1 MKIAVIKIS
10 GKSVTEFLNDDKWI
24 NNIKKIQE
32 VFDGAIIV
40 HGAGVN
46 ITQWLNALGH
56 KSKFIDGQRVTCD
69 KTMEVVAAVQAGLLN
84 SQIVSRLNANGIKAT
99 GLSGIDR
106 GSFVAEN
113 INEDLGHVGIPVK
126 VSSTDWIL
134 DLASENIV
142 PVISSIC
149 RDKDGNLMN
158 VNADLFTEALSTS
171 INAECVFFISDV
183 DGVKLNGNIQN
194 VINESD
200 ILQGIDNGQISD
212 GMIPKLNSSISLLK
226 KGIKKVWIGS
236 NKLEELFNDT
246 ASKNSEGTWVVQ
258 GAQS

>member
-10 GKSVTEFLNDDKWI
+10 GKAITEFLNEDKWI
-24 NNIKKIQE
+24 NNIKKIKE
-32 VFDGAIIV
+32 IFDGVIIV
-40 HGAGVN
+40 HGAGVI
-46 ITQWLNALGH
+46 ITQWLNAMGY

-69 KTMEVVAAVQAGLLN
+69 KTIEVVAAVQSGLLN
-84 SQIVSRLNANGIKAT
+84 AQIVSRLNTKGINAM

-113 INEDLGHVGIPVK
+113 FDKDLGNVGIPIK
-126 VSSTDWIL
+126 VASTDWIL
-134 DLASENIV
+134 DLATENIV

-171 INAECVFFISDV
+171 INAECVFFVSDV
-183 DGVKLNGNIQN
+183 NGVILNGSVQN
-194 VINESD
+194 EISEQD
-200 ILQGIDNGQISD
+200 ILHGIGNGQISD
-212 GMIPKLNSSISLLK
+212 GMIPKLNSCVSLLK

-236 NKLEELFNDT
+236 NKLEEIFNDT
-246 ASKNSEGTWVVQ
+246 ASENSKGTWIVQ